1 MKKIAIL
8 HFAYSPNIGGV
19 EKLVEDQANIL
30 AKSGFEVKIITGN
43 GQKNKENIE
52 VVSIP
57 EFQSVMNFNPSL
69 QKKILEQAI
78 FNDEFKKL
86 SELIGKKLEDNLS
99 DIDTVIVHNML
110 TISRNLPFITAFNN
124 YVNNHKDKKI
134 IIWVHDHMYIKNN
147 EIVTETVK
155 TSDLEYKLIT
165 TPFKTAQYVAISET
179 LGKSLIEIMP
189 IPKTNFHVIPN
200 GINIKSFLEIDD
212 SIWNITEEYGLLNK
226 FPLILSPINIL
237 ERKNIEFSLKLITK
251 LKKYYPN
258 IFYIIS
264 GKASQHR
271 DTQTYFN
278 SILEHVSKL
287 DLNNNILFL
296 SNKFQ
301 HSLVNSELH
310 DLYDL
315 SDAIFYFSKSENFGI
330 PILEAGATK
339 TPIFTSDIDI
349 FKEIGKENIVHLD
362 TDDIESASRLIF
374 DFFESN
380 KASLLFKDVKTK
392 YNLETIIKEK
402 LVPLL

>member
-78 FNDEFKKL
+78 INDEFKQL
-86 SELIGKKLEDNLS
+86 SELISKKLEDNLS

-110 TISRNLPFITAFNN
+110 TISRNLPFIDAFNRFAK
-124 YVNNHKDKKI
+124 NNESKKI
-134 IIWVHDHMYIKNN
+134 IVWVHDHMYIRNN
-147 EIVTETVK
+147 EIVTDAVR
-155 TSDLEYKLIT
+155 TSDLEHSLIT
-165 TPFKTAQYVAISET
+165 TPLKNAQYIAISET
-179 LGKSLIEIMP
+179 LGKSLIEVMS
-189 IPKTNFHVIPN
+189 IPKANFHVIPN
-200 GINIKSFLEIDD
+200 GINIKSFLEVDD
-212 SIWNITEEYGLLNK
+212 SIWDIMEEYGLLNK
-226 FPLILSPINIL
+226 YPLILSPINIL

-278 SILEHVSKL
+278 SIVELVSKL
-287 DLNNNILFL
+287 DLNSNILFL

-301 HSLVNSELH
+301 HALINSEIH

-349 FKEIGKENIVHLD
+349 FKEIGKDNIFHLD
-362 TDDIESASRLIF
+362 THDVETASRLIY

-380 KASLLFKDVKTK
+380 KSNRLFKEVKMK